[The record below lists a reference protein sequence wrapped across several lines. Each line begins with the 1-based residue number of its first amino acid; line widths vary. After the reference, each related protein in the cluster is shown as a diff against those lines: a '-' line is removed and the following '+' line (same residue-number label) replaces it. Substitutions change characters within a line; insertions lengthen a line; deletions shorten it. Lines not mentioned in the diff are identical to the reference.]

1 MERPERDWWEFSKV
15 PLMFLSFS
23 SFARLGPLDQITVP
37 SFLAAFLL
45 LK

>member
-1 MERPERDWWEFSKV
+1 MERPEHDWWEFLNI

-23 SFARLGPLDQITVP
+23 SFACLGPLYQITVP

-45 LK
+45 QK